1 MSDDEYKVCLPL
13 LFCTVDATIY
23 TTQYRTRTSSSYQWF
38 VVWQA
43 YKAALNVARVARHRE
58 KRKEHTEY
66 WAPIRR
72 NVLGGPHS
80 KLYLSCSLVVGAG
93 EGVFILE
100 ECFPGDIVTM
110 YSGLV
115 VSTTEPRK
123 LGKLL
128 DYTQHLYGN
137 NYLVGNQTLEEPGEG
152 FGSKVNSGKP
162 HHKAN
167 AEIVHFRR
175 GSLCFVRYT
184 RYIPP
189 GGEVYVSYGSGFWN
203 RKKGEYRRVV
213 GGVFRAW
220 RSLVAW

>member
-1 MSDDEYKVCLPL
+1 MVPYVPPTGNGPVYSCPLVDKCGYRGEYAWSTISRHISTRHPPLKASKRYTAIMSDNEYKVCLPL

-72 NVLGGPHS
+72 NVFGGPHS

-93 EGVFILE
+93 EGVFTLE

-137 NYLVGNQTLEEPGEG
+137 NYLVGNQTLP
-152 FGSKVNSGKP
+152 
-162 HHKAN
+162 
-167 AEIVHFRR
+167 
-175 GSLCFVRYT
+175 
-184 RYIPP
+184 
-189 GGEVYVSYGSGFWN
+189 
-203 RKKGEYRRVV
+203 
-213 GGVFRAW
+213 RAW
-220 RSLVAW
+220 RGVWLQSQQWQASPQSQCRDSLL